1 MVAKLCPAKIRHRS
15 SLHSLLFWCLLLKS
29 SLDSLLR
36 LLFNSSVYC
45 SSYKSSSPFSSTL
58 RSSSSS
64 SFGSSCRSPCRSP
77 CTSSCRSPCRSPSF
91 SNTSLC
97 RSPFYECPSSSTAG
111 RPTDRS
117 EPGRLSIKK
126 LRKNHLPTDTA
137 FKWLI
142 LLLFIFNFGQ
152 LDASRFSN
160 LSSQLS
166 PNSSANLS
174 DSNSSPRAS
183 SHSPFSTNGALSD
196 DSYLMSFFSQLTNVS
211 QTSSLSSFT
220 SSVCSPMSANRLH
233 ISRIVRY
240 TL

>member
-1 MVAKLCPAKIRHRS
+1 MTMVAKLCPAKIRHRS

-77 CTSSCRSPCRSPSF
+77 CTSSRRSPSF
-91 SNTSLC
+91 SNASLC

-183 SHSPFSTNGALSD
+183 SHSPSSTNGAHSD

-211 QTSSLSSFT
+211 QTSSLSS
-220 SSVCSPMSANRLH
+220 SVCSPMSANRSH
-233 ISRIVRY
+233 ILLIVRY